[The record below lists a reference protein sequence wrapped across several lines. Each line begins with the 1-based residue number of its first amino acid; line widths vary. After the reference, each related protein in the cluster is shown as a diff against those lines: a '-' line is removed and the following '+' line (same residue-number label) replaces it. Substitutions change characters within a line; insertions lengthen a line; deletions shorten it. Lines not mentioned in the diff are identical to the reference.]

1 MSWIEPLLLMIYF
14 RFKWLISQIQPQV
27 AETLFC
33 FSPNKFGPSMALI
46 LNIYKCNQTS
56 CLFTILA
63 RVRRDY
69 QRP

>member
-1 MSWIEPLLLMIYF
+1 MAYF
-14 RFKWLISQIQPQV
+14 SNITQV